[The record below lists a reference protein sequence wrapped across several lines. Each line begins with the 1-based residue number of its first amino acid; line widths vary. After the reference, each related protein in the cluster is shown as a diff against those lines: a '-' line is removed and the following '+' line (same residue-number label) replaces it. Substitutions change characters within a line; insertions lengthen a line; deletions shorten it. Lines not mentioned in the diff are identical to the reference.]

1 MGGIG
6 SVVLR
11 PAMEGDK
18 QTFDADKEL
27 APVAL
32 IAKGSPVLMISTSLN
47 IKSLKDLVALSRK
60 QQITYGTPGTGSAM
74 HLTGELMSQ
83 VADAPVVHVPY
94 RGQAPAMN
102 DLIAGSISFVFTD
115 VSVALPYA
123 DFSKVSI
130 IAVAGK
136 ERAPQLPN
144 VPTTAELGYPG
155 LVMENWYAL
164 YAPRDTPTPIVKQ
177 LSDAAIGAIELPE
190 VKQTIEKMTG
200 LIPLAGGSDALRQQA
215 RDDMARWLPIANRAR
230 K

>member
-1 MGGIG
+1 M
-6 SVVLR
+6 VNT
-11 PAMEGDK
+11 A
-18 QTFDADKEL
+18 
-27 APVAL
+27 
-32 IAKGSPVLMISTSLN
+32 LN

-60 QQITYGTPGTGSAM
+60 QQVTYGTPGIGSAM

-102 DLIAGSISFVFTD
+102 DLIAGTISFVFTD

-123 DFSKVSI
+123 DFDKVSI

-164 YAPRDTPTPIVKQ
+164 YAPRDTPAPVVKQ
-177 LSDAAIGAIELPE
+177 LSDAAISAIDLPDI
-190 VKQTIEKMTG
+190 KQTIEKLTG
-200 LIPLAGGSDALRQQA
+200 LIPLAGGSDALRKQA
-215 RDDMARWLPIANRAR
+215 RDDMARWRPIADRAR